1 MLILSKDLK
10 IRFFFFLIQY
20 LHYLCIVPEGLTFS
34 LNAEVKLPRC
44 NPLGAS
50 SSVPGATF
58 QRSMSS
64 GMPPQSAAF
73 ENSKVAGHPSLPA
86 PPAGPRL
93 IHSPPPLPSLQ
104 STTPDSSSVLTNP
117 APTETCSLA
126 GLHRR
131 SGTYTVSPFSS
142 FQRAAQIYSQR
153 LSSAKVGKC
162 SGIHNNLLVQ
172 YRDFVISVVE

>member
-1 MLILSKDLK
+1 M
-10 IRFFFFLIQY
+10 
-20 LHYLCIVPEGLTFS
+20 
-34 LNAEVKLPRC
+34 NAEVKLPRC
-44 NPLGAS
+44 TPLGAS
-50 SSVPGATF
+50 FSVPGATF
-58 QRSMSS
+58 QRSTSS
-64 GMPPQSAAF
+64 GMPPQSAAS
-73 ENSKVAGHPSLPA
+73 ENLKVAGHPSLPA

-93 IHSPPPLPSLQ
+93 IQSPPPLPSLQ
-104 STTPDSSSVLTNP
+104 STAPDSSSVLTNP
-117 APTETCSLA
+117 VSTETCSVA